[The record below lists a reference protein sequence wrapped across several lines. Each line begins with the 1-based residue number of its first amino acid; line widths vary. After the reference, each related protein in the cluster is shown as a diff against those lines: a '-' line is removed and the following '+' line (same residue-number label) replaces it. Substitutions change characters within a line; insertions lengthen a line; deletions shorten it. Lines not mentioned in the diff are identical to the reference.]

1 MIGTLKLKKLN
12 LGSTR
17 IKQLMLGTEVAWKDA
32 DDKIVT
38 VEHTDGTNDTYS
50 FEKTDDGFR
59 IYASSKYA
67 NATIIYLSFYGLVED
82 GITNDKVGTTGP
94 LEVIVESNYQTV
106 NNQNYITYR
115 TSTSNFN
122 IYYLSQ
128 GDTTLPSDI
137 IEIKIV
143 LSGNTGGKSCQ
154 LLFKNPDGTEYIP
167 QTV

>member
-38 VEHTDGTNDTYS
+38 VEHVAGTNDTYS

-59 IYASSKYA
+59 IYASSDYA
-67 NATIIYLSFYGLVED
+67 NATRIDLCFYGLVED
-82 GITNDKVGTTGP
+82 GITDDKVGTTGP
-94 LEVIVESNYQTV
+94 IEVIVESNYQTV
-106 NNQNYITYR
+106 TNQNYIAYR
-115 TSTSNFN
+115 TSTTSFTT
-122 IYYLSQ
+122 YYLSN

-137 IEIKIV
+137 IEIRIA
-143 LSGNTGGKSCQ
+143 LSGNKGGKSCQ